1 MAGTGAKKVV
11 ISCTG
16 DKSVKSVVF
25 KKTRNEKKVVI
36 SCTGDKSAKSVVFK
50 KTRNESQNFLACPV
64 FELRVL
70 IMLKR
75 VSYIACA
82 TSVHESVILK
92 RTRNRLKHHFGSI
105 EKGTE
110 VFVY

>member
-25 KKTRNEKKVVI
+25 KKTRNESLNV
-36 SCTGDKSAKSVVFK
+36 
-50 KTRNESQNFLACPV
+50 LACPV
-64 FELRVL
+64 FELRML

-75 VSYIACA
+75 VSYIACE

-92 RTRNRLKHHFGSI
+92 RTRNINIILGQSKRVWKFLYIKYRL
-105 EKGTE
+105 
-110 VFVY
+110 